1 MKKWLILFLLVFSV
15 APVFAGENDNENQ
28 AGVGAEITVFELPA
42 HKLQPAVVLDYEKD
56 IKNDSFNFMAKVK
69 LNVFNW
75 LQETQ
80 KGK

>member
-1 MKKWLILFLLVFSV
+1 MKKLMVLAFALVLCV
-15 APVFAGENDNENQ
+15 PAFAGQNDNENQ
-28 AGVGAEITVFELPA
+28 AGVGAEITVFELPD

-75 LQETQ
+75 LQQ
-80 KGK
+80 DSD